1 MWKYIATPLIG
12 AVIGYVT
19 NWIAVKMLFRPR
31 KEIRVFGKRLPFT
44 PGVIPRGQGRLARA
58 VGNVVETQ
66 LLTPEYLGEK
76 LLSKESEEEFKSH
89 VQSWIDSQKASED
102 TLYSSISNIVEED
115 RLNNFIVSTEESL
128 SDFLSEK
135 IIAMEPGKLIVDK
148 VMQEAQNKL
157 SESMFGMM
165 LGGSFLEKIAGQ
177 VQDGIDT
184 YIQENARE
192 YVGKAVVKESKEL
205 QVNDIVVYEAGK
217 QLVVHRVIQIE
228 GNEVTTQGDA
238 NNAADEP
245 FSKDKVLGTVRFRIA
260 GAGRW
265 VTALRKPW
273 VMLLLIAMVFA
284 LEEYFFQKQQE
295 KEDEELV
302 ALQEEIRKLKENSS
316 L

>member
-1 MWKYIATPLIG
+1 MERQENQKTRKILCNQIIRRAILIFMG
-12 AVIGYVT
+12 FFLGVNIYLANARGILGRQMPMPFGYGIG
-19 NWIAVKMLFRPR
+19 
-31 KEIRVFGKRLPFT
+31 
-44 PGVIPRGQGRLARA
+44 
-58 VGNVVETQ
+58 VVLSGSME
-66 LLTPEYLGEK
+66 PS
-76 LLSKESEEEFKSH
+76 LSKN
-89 VQSWIDSQKASED
+89 D
-102 TLYSSISNIVEED
+102 L
-115 RLNNFIVSTEESL
+115 
-128 SDFLSEK
+128 
-135 IIAMEPGKLIVDK
+135 II
-148 VMQEAQNKL
+148 
-157 SESMFGMM
+157 
-165 LGGSFLEKIAGQ
+165 
-177 VQDGIDT
+177 
-184 YIQENARE
+184 
-192 YVGKAVVKESKEL
+192 VKESKEL

>member
-1 MWKYIATPLIG
+1 MGFFW
-12 AVIGYVT
+12 
-19 NWIAVKMLFRPR
+19 
-31 KEIRVFGKRLPFT
+31 
-44 PGVIPRGQGRLARA
+44 
-58 VGNVVETQ
+58 
-66 LLTPEYLGEK
+66 
-76 LLSKESEEEFKSH
+76 ESISIWPMPEEFWAGRCQCH
-89 VQSWIDSQKASED
+89 LDM
-102 TLYSSISNIVEED
+102 
-115 RLNNFIVSTEESL
+115 ESAWFCL
-128 SDFLSEK
+128 EVWSLRFPKNDL
-135 IIAMEPGKLIVDK
+135 II
-148 VMQEAQNKL
+148 
-157 SESMFGMM
+157 
-165 LGGSFLEKIAGQ
+165 
-177 VQDGIDT
+177 
-184 YIQENARE
+184 
-192 YVGKAVVKESKEL
+192 VKESKEL

-228 GNEVTTQGDA
+228 GNEVTMQGDA

-245 FSKDKVLGTVRFRIA
+245 FSKDKVLGTVKFRIA